1 MGTAQR
7 ELSIVVGVAT
17 IGGYHVDCSGKGRTM
32 ARIPYLVKQ
41 NEPTILVVER
51 DNVKWEIILN
61 MAIVGV

>member
-1 MGTAQR
+1 
-7 ELSIVVGVAT
+7 
-17 IGGYHVDCSGKGRTM
+17 M

-61 MAIVGV
+61 MAIVGVEDAGRMVGTVPEFQIQAHVQSVTQAIKS